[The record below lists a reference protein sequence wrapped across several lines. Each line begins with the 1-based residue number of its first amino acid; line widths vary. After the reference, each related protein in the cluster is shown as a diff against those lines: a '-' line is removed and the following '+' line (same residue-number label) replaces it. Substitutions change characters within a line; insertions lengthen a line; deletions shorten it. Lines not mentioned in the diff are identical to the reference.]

1 MSVVLSIRI
10 PKKLK
15 EEMDKLR
22 DIIDWSKEIRAFI
35 EEKIRIYKRIKVL
48 NEIDRLLEEL
58 PSTPKGL
65 ATKLVR
71 EDRERY

>member
-15 EEMDKLR
+15 EEMDKLK
-22 DIIDWSKEIRAFI
+22 DIVDWPKEIRAFI
-35 EEKIRIYKRIKVL
+35 EEKIRIHKRIKVL

-65 ATKLVR
+65 TIKLIR

>member
-65 ATKLVR
+65 TTKLVM

>member
-65 ATKLVR
+65 TTKLVR

>member
-1 MSVVLSIRI
+1 MSAVLSIRI

-15 EEMDKLR
+15 EEMDKLK
-22 DIIDWSKEIRAFI
+22 DIVDWPKEIRAFI
-35 EEKIRIYKRIKVL
+35 EKKIRVYKRIKVL

-58 PSTPKGL
+58 PPTPKGL